1 MAGKPRAK
9 SLAEMAL
16 GQVCGS
22 RGISLNASGSVR
34 SDHAIH

>member
-1 MAGKPRAK
+1 MARKPRVK

-22 RGISLNASGSVR
+22 WGISFNASGSVR
-34 SDHAIH
+34 SDHTIR